1 MSTNRNDRISENFN
15 PEPESRKAIEL
26 NPKVGVEMV
35 EGKKYLLVVDVSHVS
50 PEDLDKFSHAAPLY
64 EAAFKARGIDVT
76 FLATPWVTK
85 IYELLPAAEES
96 CQQSPNV

>member
-1 MSTNRNDRISENFN
+1 
-15 PEPESRKAIEL
+15 
-26 NPKVGVEMV
+26 
-35 EGKKYLLVVDVSHVS
+35 
-50 PEDLDKFSHAAPLY
+50 
-64 EAAFKARGIDVT
+64 VT